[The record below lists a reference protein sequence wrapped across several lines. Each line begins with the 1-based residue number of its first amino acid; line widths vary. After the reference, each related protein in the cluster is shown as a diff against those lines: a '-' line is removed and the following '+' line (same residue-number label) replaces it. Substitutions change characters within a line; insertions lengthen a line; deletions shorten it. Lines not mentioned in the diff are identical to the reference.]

1 MKAIMKEPLL
11 IVFLCFVSSELI
23 KPFEPILRQI
33 KEIKRQD
40 REDMIWLTPEHY
52 FK

>member
-1 MKAIMKEPLL
+1 MR
-11 IVFLCFVSSELI
+11 ELVLVCLTCVI
-23 KPFEPILRQI
+23 GWGLAQGFTSAREI
-33 KEIKRQD
+33 KEIQRQD